1 MTRWNYRNERM
12 RAAACGLLSGRR
24 RQAPPRVRDR
34 PLVECWPLP
43 NWRGRI
49 RAPTDPSGS
58 GRIPGWSV
66 PVTSGLG
73 DGGGTM
79 ARPVRTADDTK
90 PLRPVKSH
98 LIEEYNART
107 NVVRCDCG
115 WSGNADD
122 FAVHRRA
129 VGAASPS

>member
-1 MTRWNYRNERM
+1 
-12 RAAACGLLSGRR
+12 
-24 RQAPPRVRDR
+24 
-34 PLVECWPLP
+34 
-43 NWRGRI
+43 
-49 RAPTDPSGS
+49 
-58 GRIPGWSV
+58 
-66 PVTSGLG
+66 
-73 DGGGTM
+73 M
-79 ARPVRTADDTK
+79 ARPVRTAVAPN

-115 WSGNADD
+115 WSGNADE

>member
-1 MTRWNYRNERM
+1 M
-12 RAAACGLLSGRR
+12 AA
-24 RQAPPRVRDR
+24 
-34 PLVECWPLP
+34 
-43 NWRGRI
+43 
-49 RAPTDPSGS
+49 
-58 GRIPGWSV
+58 PGW
-66 PVTSGLG
+66 G

-79 ARPVRTADDTK
+79 ARPIRAAGAPN

-98 LIEEYNART
+98 LIEDYNART

-115 WSGNADD
+115 WTGNADE

>member
-1 MTRWNYRNERM
+1 
-12 RAAACGLLSGRR
+12 
-24 RQAPPRVRDR
+24 
-34 PLVECWPLP
+34 
-43 NWRGRI
+43 
-49 RAPTDPSGS
+49 
-58 GRIPGWSV
+58 
-66 PVTSGLG
+66 
-73 DGGGTM
+73 M
-79 ARPVRTADDTK
+79 ARPVRTSVAPN

-129 VGAASPS
+129 VGATSPS